1 MTWNLLIESDCV
13 PVALRAGMR
22 VTCSAGQLWI
32 TVEHRRARPSADI
45 ILQPGEVCCVPEDA
59 TYFLSAV
66 RGATGGGRAQCR
78 ITPASGARLVLRPA

>member
-45 ILQPGEVCCVPEDA
+45 VLSAGQRCRVEEDGV
-59 TYFLSAV
+59 YFLSAL
-66 RGATGGGRAQCR
+66 RALGAVQCH
-78 ITPASGARLVLRPA
+78 ITPAASQHLVLRPA